1 MNKIKLELIED
12 WRNFWR
18 FWSVRLGVIGSALTG
33 FLIAFPDQAL
43 QAWALLPAD
52 LKSAI
57 PERYMPLIGV
67 GIFVASLI
75 ARAIKQTKLEP
86 KGVENDKQPEA

>member
-18 FWSVRLGVIGSALTG
+18 FWSVRLGIVGSAITG
-33 FLIAFPDQAL
+33 VFIAFPDVAL
-43 QAWALLPAD
+43 SAWAMLPAD
-52 LKSAI
+52 LKAAI

-75 ARAIKQTKLEP
+75 ARAIKQTKLEQKEGP
-86 KGVENDKQPEA
+86 KDE

>member
-18 FWSVRLGVIGSALTG
+18 FWSVRLGVIGSTITAW
-33 FLIAFPDQAL
+33 LIAFPDHAL
-43 QAWALLPAD
+43 YVWAMLPAD
-52 LKSAI
+52 LKAYL
-57 PERYMPLIGV
+57 PERYMPLFGV
-67 GIFVASLI
+67 AVFVLSLV

>member
-1 MNKIKLELIED
+1 MNKLKLQLIED

-18 FWSVRLGVIGSALTG
+18 FWSVRLGIVGSAVTAV
-33 FLIAFPDQAL
+33 LIAFPDVAL
-43 QAWALLPAD
+43 SAWAMMPAD
-52 LKSAI
+52 LKAAI

-86 KGVENDKQPEA
+86 KEGSNNE

>member
-18 FWSVRLGVIGSALTG
+18 FWSVRLGIVGSAITG
-33 FLIAFPDQAL
+33 VLIAFPDVAL
-43 QAWALLPAD
+43 SAWAMMPAD
-52 LKSAI
+52 LKAVI

-67 GIFVASLI
+67 VIFVASLV
-75 ARAIKQTKLEP
+75 ARAIKQTKLEQKEGP
-86 KGVENDKQPEA
+86 KDE